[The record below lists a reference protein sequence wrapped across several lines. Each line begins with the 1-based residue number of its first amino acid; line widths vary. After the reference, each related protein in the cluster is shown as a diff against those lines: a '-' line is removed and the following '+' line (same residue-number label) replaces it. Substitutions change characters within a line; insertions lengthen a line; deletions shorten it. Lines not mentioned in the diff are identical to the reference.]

1 MTGSRSAMFV
11 CTKYTKVMSPE
22 KEETRYCS
30 SSMTIGHAVFITR
43 AHMWWCDGPLVLFS
57 SIFWLKT
64 SRRKPNR
71 VIQCLAPNTFP
82 KQVITF
88 PQKSVHS
95 PSIRK
100 VCQKSPFSRHDLC
113 LENFPFHRANFAT
126 WFLDW
131 KLLPLELFRKFI
143 CFAEVYLW
151 HLASILCC
159 DCWGARVQCARRAL
173 WAQQLLLLRGTHGG
187 STQGSVSAV
196 SSAPEQPGYGGSI
209 SWMKHKTYCE
219 ERSRT
224 RNKKTDWMVKWSRQ
238 VQSVVWKVPV
248 SRFCDQKIPSRM
260 GWKWIL
266 VAFKHYRFRS
276 NSTDFEWMIWVE
288 SGVIKESLH
297 ICCQR
302 TGTFWDC
309 MVNMRE
315 SGSIHISYVNPSFS
329 FCCDFFDIPPY
340 SQNLGNLGN
349 ARKKT

>member
-1 MTGSRSAMFV
+1 
-11 CTKYTKVMSPE
+11 MSPE

-57 SIFWLKT
+57 SIFWLKN

-113 LENFPFHRANFAT
+113 LENFPFHWANFAT

-209 SWMKHKTYCE
+209 SWMKPW
-219 ERSRT
+219 ST
-224 RNKKTDWMVKWSRQ
+224 RHIVRKDPGPGTKRLIGWWSGVDKCSLWCGKCQWADFVIKKFHQ
-238 VQSVVWKVPV
+238 
-248 SRFCDQKIPSRM
+248 
-260 GWKWIL
+260 
-266 VAFKHYRFRS
+266 
-276 NSTDFEWMIWVE
+276 EWVE
-288 SGVIKESLH
+288 SE
-297 ICCQR
+297 
-302 TGTFWDC
+302 
-309 MVNMRE
+309 
-315 SGSIHISYVNPSFS
+315 Y
-329 FCCDFFDIPPY
+329 
-340 SQNLGNLGN
+340 
-349 ARKKT
+349 